1 MSKPTNPGPN
11 SIVKVPKRRGYTVI
25 PNGLLPEGKVSAR
38 AWGLYA
44 YLLSRPPGWEVRTSQ
59 LGTVFSEGRDA
70 IYTALKQLVSVGLM
84 SLESYRNE
92 EGLPRKRYVLIDPEQ
107 VLKSPNPDFQDTD
120 YQGPEKPG
128 VTTTNLTSPELR
140 QERELVT
147 TDTSARQKNP
157 FTSDESD
164 DQKNTFTTGQGQ
176 PATKAKAKPN
186 PGNLTPNQRANLR
199 QAMQHTAEKMKREKL
214 GFWDDDVQE
223 LWWVFIGLIEDYFP
237 DEYDSQFCDL
247 LVNGKWS
254 ISAKEA
260 SPLQA
265 GIQINKL
272 INTAL
277 SQ

>member
-1 MSKPTNPGPN
+1 MKN
-11 SIVKVPKRRGYTVI
+11 SPADHATVKTPKRRGYTVI

-70 IYTALKQLVSVGLM
+70 IYTALKQLVSAGLM

-140 QERELVT
+140 QERDLVT
-147 TDTSARQKNP
+147 PDASARQKNP

-164 DQKNTFTTGQGQ
+164 DQKETFTTGQGQ
-176 PATKAKAKPN
+176 PATKPKANPN

-199 QAMQHTAEKMKREKL
+199 QAMQHTAEKMKREKRS
-214 GFWDDDVQE
+214 FWDDEVQE
-223 LWWVFIGLIEDYFP
+223 LWWVFIGLVEDYFP
-237 DEYDSQFCDL
+237 DEYESQFADL
-247 LVNGKWS
+247 LENGKWS
-254 ISAKEA
+254 ISTKEA

-265 GIQINKL
+265 GVQLNKL

>member
-147 TDTSARQKNP
+147 TDTSARQKHP

-164 DQKNTFTTGQGQ
+164 DQKETFTTGQGQ
-176 PATKAKAKPN
+176 PATKAKPN

-199 QAMQHTAEKMKREKL
+199 QAMQHTAEKMKREKR

-237 DEYDSQFCDL
+237 DSYDSQFCDL
-247 LVNGKWS
+247 LENGKWS
-254 ISAKEA
+254 ISTKEA

-265 GIQINKL
+265 GVQLNKL

-277 SQ
+277 GL